1 MIIKVP
7 FRKGPFFIEKNV
19 DFIFK
24 IATLEMATE
33 EILKCDFWEVD
44 KQNHFDVNV
53 AILYAAY
60 LVAREKKIAKM
71 NKLSRFLVRK
81 KYELSHAKFWI
92 EHMSK
97 DTQTEFLKAVQDMLG
112 KMTKTKE
119 EKKK

>member
-33 EILKCDFWEVD
+33 EILKCDFWEVEN
-44 KQNHFDVNV
+44 QNPFDVNV

-60 LVAREKKIAKM
+60 LIGCEK
-71 NKLSRFLVRK
+71 SRSRK
-81 KYELSHAKFWI
+81 KYDISHATFWI

-97 DTQTEFLKAVQDMLG
+97 DTQSTFLKAVQDMLG